1 MTNAIQKISA
11 DIAQFLSWKVGK
23 SDEEVEVVG
32 GRRRR
37 ETERL
42 LLIPFAHFLDVGR
55 GWQMTLRSF
64 RFRCD

>member
-42 LLIPFAHFLDVGR
+42 LLIPFAHFLDV
-55 GWQMTLRSF
+55 L
-64 RFRCD
+64 DDK